1 MAEQA
6 EETELKVLGRQEI
19 ALTAFPAHQVR
30 FYNGA
35 KIHIP
40 AGKTIYLTRDSEGVA
55 KAFAKEFQKLK
66 LAAQIIDATPENI
79 PDLPD
84 AAGLVLIPD
93 TFSQPMDDALA
104 GRFLLTAFSMASKN
118 GPYLTASAKAGG
130 SFMACVSFLG
140 GGFGFKNF
148 EPQISPVY
156 GGMAGLAKTAALEWK
171 PVLCRALD
179 LPFDPKAV
187 KENAEAAVAMM
198 MTRGAVEMGLDGE
211 HCYIPELISKPVGE
225 PLAIGLDQSD
235 VVMISGGARGV
246 TAACAIALA
255 KQCGSKIALLGR
267 SKPPFEEPAWLKGM
281 DTPAQM
287 KKAIFA
293 NAFEKEKP
301 TPARVEAEYRH
312 FASNRDIKAN
322 LARIQKWGN
331 DVVYYCVDIR
341 DKDLVSATMEQVTRQ
356 LGPVTA
362 LIHGAGVLEDKLI
375 CEKTPGQFKTVFETK
390 INGLFALLSSMD
402 QDKLKYLV
410 MFSSVAARFGNTG
423 QCDYAMANEVL
434 NKIAQAKQSTLPH
447 CRAIA
452 INWGPWDGGMVTDAL
467 KREFEKRRIELIPIQ
482 AGARQMVA
490 EMGNTDGACV
500 EVVVGGTIPSDL
512 PEPSAVMNKVL
523 TQTFSSQDSCIIEAH
538 KIDNAPVVPLALM
551 VDLLACGAEKN
562 NPGLQFAGM
571 EQVQLLKGIVPGDG
585 QITVQVDIG
594 KCTTIDHQQITSG
607 RIISSGK
614 NELSIQH
621 ARAQVILADTLP
633 QPPVLPKSASMD
645 LAPWD
650 IRMDQAYDTI
660 LFHEGELQC
669 ISDIG
674 GVSPKGIE
682 VMTTTAPD
690 ISTWYKAPHARQWA
704 MDPMVLDAAFQA
716 AILWAFHN
724 CGQVCLPAS
733 FANLRLFH
741 DFPRQS
747 GHKVRII
754 FTVNHQDRH
763 KIKGY
768 FTFLDENDTV
778 IASMM
783 GFEAVMDPGLL
794 DKFKSPPL
802 FDRDK
807 ILAFAQGNPSEAFGE
822 PYKVFDEER
831 EIARL
836 PRPPYFFMDAV
847 IKADHPAW
855 QTAPGGWIETTYKID
870 KNAWYF
876 TANHSDTMPFCI
888 LLEVALQPC
897 GWLAAYGGAAL
908 ISEERLHFR
917 NLGGK
922 AKLVKNLTRASGS
935 VKIRVRM
942 TDVSKA
948 GGMIIQNFDMD
959 VQNRGESVYTGT
971 TNFGFFTADALSK
984 QVGIRE
990 PQAFSPLENNTQQ
1003 SVTIFEDHA
1012 PLTPEDKNIA
1022 PNTGMPGKALRMIDK
1037 ITFLDFKAG
1046 VHGQGLIQGEKQV
1059 DPDEWFFHAH
1069 FYQDPVCPGSL
1080 GVESFLQLIRF
1091 FMVKKFDLNP
1101 EQFAPAIAENHEHE
1115 WTYRGQIIRSNVNIV
1130 VQAHISACTMDETGC
1145 RATADGTLSVDGI
1158 CIYEMKNFCF
1168 SLQAISIAA
1177 DLKKIKKISNPS

>member
-1 MAEQA
+1 MA
-6 EETELKVLGRQEI
+6 
-19 ALTAFPAHQVR
+19 
-30 FYNGA
+30 
-35 KIHIP
+35 
-40 AGKTIYLTRDSEGVA
+40 
-55 KAFAKEFQKLK
+55 
-66 LAAQIIDATPENI
+66 
-79 PDLPD
+79 
-84 AAGLVLIPD
+84 
-93 TFSQPMDDALA
+93 SQ
-104 GRFLLTAFSMASKN
+104 FLLTAFSLASKN
-118 GPYLTASAKAGG
+118 GPHLTASAKAGG
-130 SFMACVSFLG
+130 SFMTCISFLG

-148 EPQISPVY
+148 KTQISPVY

-171 PVLCRALD
+171 SVLCRALD
-179 LPFDPKAV
+179 LPFDKKAI
-187 KENAEAAVAMM
+187 KENAEAAAGLML
-198 MTRGAVEMGLDGE
+198 TRGAVEMGLDGE
-211 HCYIPELISKPVGE
+211 QCYIPELVSKPVRE
-225 PLAIGLDQSD
+225 PLEICLDKSD
-235 VVMISGGARGV
+235 VVVISGGARGV

-255 KQCGSKIALLGR
+255 GQCQSKIALFGR
-267 SKPPFEEPAWLKGM
+267 SEPPFDEPAWLKGM

-322 LARIQKWGN
+322 LERIQKWGN
-331 DVVYYCVDIR
+331 EVAYYCVDIR
-341 DKDLVSATMEQVTRQ
+341 DQALVNAAMEKVTEQ

-375 CEKTPGQFKTVFETK
+375 CEKTPDQFKNVFGTK
-390 INGLFALLSSMD
+390 INGLFALLSSVD

-434 NKIAQAKQSTLPH
+434 NKIAQAKQITHPH
-447 CRAIA
+447 CRALA
-452 INWGPWDGGMVTDAL
+452 INWGPWDGGMVTESL
-467 KREFEKRRIELIPIQ
+467 KREFEKRQIELIPIQ
-482 AGARQMVA
+482 AGAQQMVA
-490 EMGNTDGACV
+490 EMGNADRSCV
-500 EVVVGGTIPSDL
+500 EVVVGGTISSEV
-512 PEPSAVMNKVL
+512 PERSCAMNKVL
-523 TQTFSSQDSCIIEAH
+523 SQTFSSRDSCIIEDH

-551 VDLLACGAEKN
+551 MDLLACGAERN
-562 NPGLQFAGM
+562 NPGLQCAGM
-571 EQVQLLKGIVPGDG
+571 EKVRLLKGIVPANDK
-585 QITVQVDIG
+585 TEVQVEIG
-594 KCTTIDHQQITSG
+594 KCVSIDHQLFTPARITSL
-607 RIISSGK
+607 GK
-614 NELSIQH
+614 NGLTIQH
-621 ARAQVILADTLP
+621 AGAQVLLAEKLP
-633 QPPVLPKSASMD
+633 QPPVLSKSAAMD
-645 LAPWD
+645 LAPWN
-650 IRMDQAYDTI
+650 ITMDQAYETI
-660 LFHEGELQC
+660 LFHEGALQC
-669 ISDIG
+669 ITEIC
-674 GVSPKGIE
+674 GVSSKAIE

-690 ISTWYKAPHARQWA
+690 ISEWYKTPHAKQWT

-716 AILWAFHN
+716 AILWTFHN

-733 FANLRLFH
+733 FADLRLF
-741 DFPRQS
+741 DAFPKQS
-747 GHKVRII
+747 GQKVRIV
-754 FTVNHQDRH
+754 FTVNHQGQH

-768 FTFLDENDTV
+768 FTFLDENKTV

-783 GFEAVMDPGLL
+783 GFEAIMDPGLL
-794 DKFKSPPL
+794 DKFKSRPL
-802 FDRDK
+802 FDRNK

-822 PYKVFDEER
+822 PYKIFDKTR

-847 IKADHPAW
+847 TKADHPAW

-870 KNAWYF
+870 KDAWYF
-876 TANHSDTMPFCI
+876 AANHSDTMPFCI

-922 AKLVKNLTRASGS
+922 AKRIKNLTRISGL

-959 VQNRGESVYTGT
+959 VQNKGESVYTGT

-984 QVGIRE
+984 QVGIRD
-990 PQAFSPLENNTQQ
+990 PRALLPLENNTQQ
-1003 SVTIFEDHA
+1003 PETIFEDHA
-1012 PLTPEDKNIA
+1012 PLTPEDQNIG
-1022 PNTGMPGKALRMIDK
+1022 PNTGMPAKALRMIDK

-1046 VHGQGLIQGEKQV
+1046 LHGQGLIQGEKQV

-1080 GVESFLQLIRF
+1080 GIESFIQLIRF
-1091 FMVKKFDLNP
+1091 FMIKKFDLAP
-1101 EQFAPAIAENHEHE
+1101 EKFAPAIDEGDQHE
-1115 WTYRGQIIRSNVNIV
+1115 WTYRGQIIRSNSNIV

-1168 SLQAISIAA
+1168 SLQALPIKTNMKKENNGARGPASSAYSGCIFRKGNKSEKASNIISGF
-1177 DLKKIKKISNPS
+1177 DEVISSRLP

>member
-1 MAEQA
+1 M
-6 EETELKVLGRQEI
+6 
-19 ALTAFPAHQVR
+19 LTAFPTHQIR

-35 KIHIP
+35 RIHMP
-40 AGKTIYLTRDSEGVA
+40 SDKTIYLTRDSAGIA
-55 KAFAKEFQKLK
+55 IAFEKEFKKLK
-66 LAAQIIDATPENI
+66 LAARIIDATPDNI

-93 TFSQPMDDALA
+93 AFCQPGDDALA
-104 GRFLLTAFSMASKN
+104 TQFLLTAFRMASKN
-118 GPYLTASAKAGG
+118 GPYLAASARQGS
-130 SFMACVSFLG
+130 SFMACISFLG
-140 GGFGFKNF
+140 GGFGFKNLD
-148 EPQISPVY
+148 PQISPVY

-179 LPFDPKAV
+179 LPFDKKAI
-187 KENAEAAVAMM
+187 KKNAEAAVGLM

-211 HCYIPELISKPVGE
+211 QCYIPELVSKPVSA
-225 PLAIGLDQSD
+225 PLEICLDKSD
-235 VVMISGGARGV
+235 VVVISGGARGV
-246 TAACAIALA
+246 TAACALALA
-255 KQCGSKIALLGR
+255 KQCHPKIALFGR
-267 SKPPFEEPAWLKGM
+267 SKPPFDEPAWLKGM

-287 KKAIFA
+287 KTAIFA

-301 TPARVEAEYRH
+301 TPARVEAQYRL

-322 LARIQKWGN
+322 LERIQKWT
-331 DVVYYCVDIR
+331 DEVAYFCVDIR
-341 DKDLVSATMEQVTRQ
+341 DKDLVNGAMKKVTRQ

-375 CEKTPGQFKTVFETK
+375 CEKTPDQFRNVFETK
-390 INGLFALLSSMD
+390 INGLFALLSSVD

-434 NKIAQAKQSTLPH
+434 NKIGQARQLTLPH
-447 CRAIA
+447 CRALA

-467 KREFEKRRIELIPIQ
+467 KREFEKRHIELIPIQ
-482 AGARQMVA
+482 AGAHQMVA
-490 EMGNTDGACV
+490 EMGNADRACV
-500 EVVVGGTIPSDL
+500 EVVVGGTIS
-512 PEPSAVMNKVL
+512 PEVPDPASVMNKAL
-523 TQTFSSQDSCIIEAH
+523 TQTFSSQDSCIIEDH

-562 NPGLQFAGM
+562 NPGLTFAGM
-571 EQVQLLKGIVPGDG
+571 EKVQLLKGIVPGNG
-585 QITVQVDIG
+585 KTEVQVDIG
-594 KCTTIDHQQITSG
+594 KCVTIDHQLFTPG
-607 RIISSGK
+607 RITSSGK
-614 NELSIQH
+614 NGLTIHH
-621 ARAQVILADTLP
+621 ARAQVLLADKLP
-633 QPPVLPKSASMD
+633 QPPVLSKSASMD
-645 LAPWD
+645 LEPFGMS
-650 IRMDQAYDTI
+650 MDQAYETI
-660 LFHEGELQC
+660 LFHEGALQC
-669 ISDIG
+669 ITDIT

-690 ISTWYKAPHARQWA
+690 IGTWYKTPHARQWV

-716 AILWAFHN
+716 AILWTFHN

-733 FANLRLFH
+733 FANLRIFH
-741 DFPRQS
+741 SFPRQS
-747 GHKVRII
+747 GHKIRIL
-754 FTVNHQDRH
+754 FTVNHQDQH

-768 FTFLDENDTV
+768 FTFLDENKTI

-783 GFEAVMDPGLL
+783 GFEAIMDPGLL
-794 DKFKSPPL
+794 DKFKSSPL

-822 PYKVFDEER
+822 PYKIFDHAR

-847 IKADHPAW
+847 TKADHPAW
-855 QTAPGGWIETTYKID
+855 QTAPGGWIESRYKID
-870 KNAWYF
+870 KDAWYF
-876 TANHSDTMPFCI
+876 AANHSDTMPFCI

-908 ISEERLHFR
+908 TCEDRLHFR

-922 AKLVKNLTRASGS
+922 ARLVKNLTRTSGW

-948 GGMIIQNFDMD
+948 GGMIIQKFDMD
-959 VQNRGESVYTGT
+959 VQHKGESVYTGF

-984 QVGIRE
+984 QVGIRKPE
-990 PQAFSPLENNTQQ
+990 AFLSLAKNSPQSEIAL
-1003 SVTIFEDHA
+1003 EDHA
-1012 PLTPEDKNIA
+1012 PLTPEDQNIG

-1037 ITFLDFKAG
+1037 ITFLDFNAG
-1046 VHGQGLIQGEKQV
+1046 LHGQGLIQGEKQV

-1080 GVESFLQLIRF
+1080 GIESFLQLIRF
-1091 FMVKKFDLNP
+1091 FMVKKFDLDP
-1101 EQFAPAIAENHEHE
+1101 EQFTPAIDENHEHE
-1115 WTYRGQIIRSNVNIV
+1115 WIYRGQIIRSNANIV
-1130 VQAHISACTMDETGC
+1130 VQAHISACSMDETGC
-1145 RATADGTLSVDGI
+1145 RAMADGTLCVDGI

-1168 SLQAISIAA
+1168 SLQALTITTDSKTA
-1177 DLKKIKKISNPS
+1177 KKISNLS

>member
-1 MAEQA
+1 M
-6 EETELKVLGRQEI
+6 LGRQEVE
-19 ALTAFPAHQVR
+19 LTTFPAHQVR

-35 KIHIP
+35 KIQVP
-40 AGKTIYLTRDSEGVA
+40 AGKTIYLIKDSAGIAE
-55 KAFAKEFQKLK
+55 AFAKEFKKLE
-66 LAAQIIDATPENI
+66 LNAQIIDASPENI

-84 AAGLVLIPD
+84 AAGIVLIPD
-93 TFSQPMDDALA
+93 AFTQPGDDNVAS
-104 GRFLLTAFSMASKN
+104 RFLLTAFSVASKN

-130 SFMACVSFLG
+130 SFMTCVSFLG

-148 EPQISPVY
+148 ESQISPVY

-187 KENAEAAVAMM
+187 KKNAEAAVAMM
-198 MTRGAVEMGLDGE
+198 MTRGSVEMGLDGK
-211 HCYIPELISKPVGE
+211 HCYIPELVSKPVRK
-225 PLAIGLDQSD
+225 PLEINLDKSD
-235 VVMISGGARGV
+235 VVVISGGAKGV

-255 KQCGSKIALLGR
+255 SQCGSKIALWGR
-267 SKPPFEEPAWLKGM
+267 SKPPFDEPAWLKGM

-293 NAFEKEKP
+293 NAFDNEKP
-301 TPARVEAEYRH
+301 TPARVEKQYRH

-322 LARIQKWGN
+322 LEQIQQWGN
-331 DVVYYCVDIR
+331 DVAYYCVDIR
-341 DKDLVSATMEQVTRQ
+341 DKDLVNATMEKVAQQ

-362 LIHGAGVLEDKLI
+362 LVHGAGVLEDKLI
-375 CEKTPGQFKTVFETK
+375 CEKSPDQFKTVFQTK
-390 INGLFALLSSMD
+390 IDGLFALLSSLD

-434 NKIAQAKQSTLPH
+434 NKIAQSKRSTLPH
-447 CRAIA
+447 CKAIA

-482 AGARQMVA
+482 AGAQQMMM
-490 EMGNTDGACV
+490 EMGNTDRSCV
-500 EVVVGGTIPSDL
+500 EVVVGGTITSNV
-512 PEPSAVMNKVL
+512 PETSTAMNKVL
-523 TQTFSSQDSCIIEAH
+523 TQTFSSQNSCIIDEH
-538 KIDNAPVVPLALM
+538 KIDNTPVVPLALM

-571 EQVQLLKGIVPGDG
+571 EKVQLLKGIVPGDG
-585 QITVQVDIG
+585 KTDVQVEIG
-594 KCTTIDHQQITSG
+594 KCVTMDHQHFTPGRITS
-607 RIISSGK
+607 SVK
-614 NELSIQH
+614 NELTIQH
-621 ARAQVILADTLP
+621 ARAQVLLADTLP
-633 QPPVLPKSASMD
+633 QPPVLPVSLSMD
-645 LAPWD
+645 LDPWN
-650 IRMDQAYDTI
+650 ISMDQAYETI

-669 ISDIG
+669 ISEIC
-674 GVSPKGIE
+674 GVSSKGIE

-690 ISTWYKAPHARQWA
+690 ISTWYKNPHARQWA

-716 AILWAFHN
+716 AILWTFHN
-724 CGQVCLPAS
+724 CRQVCLPAS
-733 FANLRLFH
+733 FANLRIFKA
-741 DFPRQS
+741 FPKQS
-747 GHKVRII
+747 GHQVRIL
-754 FTVNHQDRH
+754 FTVNHQGRH

-768 FTFLDENDTV
+768 FTFLDENNTV
-778 IASMM
+778 IASIM
-783 GFEAVMDPGLL
+783 GFEAVMDPSLL
-794 DKFKSPPL
+794 DKFKSTPL
-802 FDRDK
+802 FERDK

-822 PYKVFDEER
+822 PYKIFDKER

-836 PRPPYFFMDAV
+836 PRPPYFFMDSVTRAE
-847 IKADHPAW
+847 HPAW
-855 QTAPGGWIETTYKID
+855 QTAPGGWIEATYKID
-870 KNAWYF
+870 KDAWYF
-876 TANHSDTMPFCI
+876 AANHTETMPFCI

-908 ISEERLHFR
+908 LSQERLHFR

-922 AKLVKNLTRASGS
+922 AKLIKNLTRTSGL

-942 TDVSKA
+942 TEVSKA

-959 VQNRGESVYTGT
+959 VINKGKSVYTGT

-990 PQAFSPLENNTQQ
+990 PQAFSDIEENSRQ
-1003 SVTIFEDHA
+1003 SEILLEDHA
-1012 PLTPEDKNIA
+1012 PLTPEDQNIG
-1022 PNTGMPGKALRMIDK
+1022 PVTGMPGKALRMIDK
-1037 ITFLDFKAG
+1037 ITFLDFNAG
-1046 VHGQGLIQGEKQV
+1046 LHGQGLIQGEKQV

-1091 FMVKKFDLNP
+1091 FMIQKFDLNP
-1101 EQFAPAIAENHEHE
+1101 EQFAPAVAEDHEHE
-1115 WTYRGQIIRSNVNIV
+1115 WTYRGQIIRSNSNIV
-1130 VQAHISACTMDETGC
+1130 VQAHISACAMDETGC

-1158 CIYEMKNFCF
+1158 CIYEMQNFSF
-1168 SLQAISIAA
+1168 SLQAISIPT
-1177 DLKKIKKISNPS
+1177 DLKKIKKISNLS

>member
-1 MAEQA
+1 M
-6 EETELKVLGRQEI
+6 LGRQEVE
-19 ALTAFPAHQVR
+19 LTASPTDQVR
-30 FYNGA
+30 FYNGS

-40 AGKTIYLTRDSEGVA
+40 ADKTIYLTRDSAGIA
-55 KAFAKEFQKLK
+55 TAFEKEFKKLK
-66 LAAQIIDATPENI
+66 IAAQIIDATPENI

-93 TFSQPMDDALA
+93 AFYEPGDDAVA
-104 GRFLLTAFSMASKN
+104 GQFLLTAFSMASKN
-118 GPYLTASAKAGG
+118 GPHLTASAQEGG
-130 SFMACVSFLG
+130 AFMACISFLG

-148 EPQISPVY
+148 ETQISPVY

-171 PVLCRALD
+171 PVLCRVLD
-179 LPFDPKAV
+179 LPFDPKAI
-187 KENAEAAVAMM
+187 KENAEAAVGLM
-198 MTRGAVEMGLDGE
+198 MTRGAVEMGLDSTQ
-211 HCYIPELISKPVGE
+211 CYIPELVSKPVGE
-225 PLAIGLDQSD
+225 PVEINLDKSD
-235 VVMISGGARGV
+235 VVVISGGARGV

-255 KQCGSKIALLGR
+255 RQCRAKIALWGR
-267 SKPPFEEPAWLKGM
+267 SKPPFEEPSWLKGM
-281 DTPAQM
+281 NTPAQM

-301 TPARVEAEYRH
+301 TPARVAAEYRH

-322 LARIQKWGN
+322 LERIQKWGN
-331 DVVYYCVDIR
+331 EVAYYCVDIR
-341 DKDLVSATMEQVTRQ
+341 DKDLVNATMEKVTRQ

-375 CEKTPGQFKTVFETK
+375 CEKTPDQFKNVFETK
-390 INGLFALLSSMD
+390 INGLFALLSAVD
-402 QDKLKYLV
+402 QDQLKYLV

-434 NKIAQAKQSTLPH
+434 NKIARAKQFTLPH

-490 EMGNTDGACV
+490 EMGNADKSCV
-500 EVVVGGTIPSDL
+500 EVVVGGTISSDV
-512 PEPSAVMNKVL
+512 PEPSSVMNKAL
-523 TQTFSSQDSCIIEAH
+523 TQTFSSRDSCIIEDH
-538 KIDNAPVVPLALM
+538 KIGNAPVVPLALM

-571 EQVQLLKGIVPGDG
+571 KNVQLLKGILPGNDK
-585 QITVQVDIG
+585 TDVQVDIG
-594 KCTTIDHQQITSG
+594 RCITIDHQLFTPGRITSP
-607 RIISSGK
+607 GK
-614 NELSIQH
+614 NGLTIQH
-621 ARAQVILADTLP
+621 ARGQVLLADKLP
-633 QPPVLPKSASMD
+633 QPPASPKSASMD
-645 LAPWD
+645 LVPWE
-650 IRMDQAYDTI
+650 ISMDQAYETI
-660 LFHEGELQC
+660 LFHDGELQC
-669 ISDIG
+669 IADICG
-674 GVSPKGIE
+674 ISPKGIE

-690 ISTWYKAPHARQWA
+690 ISAWYKTPHARQWA

-716 AILWAFHN
+716 AILWTFHN

-741 DFPRQS
+741 AFPRQS
-747 GHKVRII
+747 GQKVRIS
-754 FTVNHQDRH
+754 FTVNHQDQH

-768 FTFLDENDTV
+768 FTFFDENKTV

-783 GFEAVMDPGLL
+783 GFEAIMDPELL
-794 DKFKSPPL
+794 DKFKSTPL

-822 PYKVFDEER
+822 PYKIFDKTR

-847 IKADHPAW
+847 LKADHPAW

-870 KNAWYF
+870 KDAWYF
-876 TANHSDTMPFCI
+876 AANHSDTMPFCI

-908 ISEERLHFR
+908 TCEDRLHFR

-922 AKLVKNLTRASGS
+922 AKLIKNLTRTSGS

-942 TDVSKA
+942 TDVSMA

-959 VQNRGESVYTGT
+959 VQNKGESVYTGT
-971 TNFGFFTADALSK
+971 TNFGFFTADALAQ

-990 PQAFSPLENNTQQ
+990 PEAFLTLEEN
-1003 SVTIFEDHA
+1003 SRPSEILLEDHA
-1012 PLTPEDKNIA
+1012 PLTPEDQNIG

-1046 VHGQGLIQGEKQV
+1046 LHGRGVIQGEKQV

-1080 GVESFLQLIRF
+1080 GIESFLQLIRF
-1091 FMVKKFDLNP
+1091 FMIKKFDLNP
-1101 EQFAPAIAENHEHE
+1101 EQFTPAIVENHEHE
-1115 WTYRGQIIRSNVNIV
+1115 WTYRGQIIRSNANIV
-1130 VQAHISACTMDETGC
+1130 VQAHISTCSMDETGC
-1145 RATADGTLSVDGI
+1145 RATADGTLCVDGI

-1168 SLQAISIAA
+1168 SLQALPIETN
-1177 DLKKIKKISNPS
+1177 IKKEKKLSNLS

>member
-1 MAEQA
+1 M
-6 EETELKVLGRQEI
+6 

-35 KIHIP
+35 KIEIP
-40 AGKTIYLTRDSEGVA
+40 AGKTIYLTKDRAGIA
-55 KAFAKEFQKLK
+55 AAFEKEFKKLD
-66 LAAQIIDATPENI
+66 LNARLIEVSPENI
-79 PDLPD
+79 PDLSD
-84 AAGLVLIPD
+84 AAGIVLIPD
-93 TFSQPMDDALA
+93 AFDTPGDDAVA
-104 GRFLLTAFSMASKN
+104 SRFILTAFSMASKN

-130 SFMACVSFLG
+130 GFMACVSFLG
-140 GGFGFKNF
+140 GGFGFKNLNAH
-148 EPQISPVY
+148 ISPVY

-171 PVLCRALD
+171 QVLCRALD

-187 KENAEAAVAMM
+187 KKNAEAAVAMM

-211 HCYIPELISKPVGE
+211 NCYIPELVSKPVGE
-225 PLAIGLDQSD
+225 PLAIDLDDSD
-235 VVMISGGARGV
+235 VVVISGGARGV
-246 TAACAIALA
+246 TAECAIALA
-255 KQCGSKIALLGR
+255 RQCPSKIALLGR
-267 SKPPFEEPAWLKGM
+267 SKPPFEEPAWLAGM
-281 DTPAQM
+281 DSPAQM
-287 KKAIFA
+287 KQAIFA
-293 NAFEKEKP
+293 NAFDSEKP
-301 TPARVEAEYRH
+301 TPARVETEYRR
-312 FASNRDIKAN
+312 FTSNRDIKAN
-322 LARIQKWGN
+322 LARIQESGN
-331 DVVYYCVDIR
+331 EVAYYCVDIR
-341 DKDLVSATMEQVTRQ
+341 DKNLVKATMEQVTRQ

-375 CEKTPGQFKTVFETK
+375 CEKTPEQFEKVFNTK
-390 INGLFALLSSMD
+390 IDGLFAVLSSLD

-434 NKIAQAKQSTLPH
+434 NKIARAKQASLPH

-500 EVVVGGTIPSDL
+500 EVVVGGTIPSDV
-512 PEPSAVMNKVL
+512 PEPAGTMNKVL
-523 TQTFSSQDSCIIEAH
+523 TQTFSSRDSAIIDDH

-562 NPGLQFAGM
+562 NPGLHFAGM
-571 EQVQLLKGIVPGDG
+571 EKVQLLKGIVPGDG
-585 QITVQVDIG
+585 KTEVQVDIG
-594 KCTTIDHQQITSG
+594 KCVTIDHQHFTPGRITSP
-607 RIISSGK
+607 GK
-614 NELSIQH
+614 KGLTVQH
-621 ARAQVILADTLP
+621 VRAQVLLAETLP
-633 QPPVLPKSASMD
+633 QPPVLPEALSLD
-645 LAPWD
+645 PAPWE
-650 IRMDQAYDTI
+650 ISMDQAYETI
-660 LFHEGELQC
+660 LFHEGDLQC
-669 ISDIG
+669 ISEIRG
-674 GVSPKGIE
+674 MSPKGIE
-682 VMTTTAPD
+682 VITATAPD
-690 ISTWYKAPHARQWA
+690 IGTWYKNAHARQWT
-704 MDPMVLDAAFQA
+704 MDPMVLDAAFQT
-716 AILWAFHN
+716 AILWTFHN

-733 FANLRLFH
+733 FANLRIFKA
-741 DFPRQS
+741 FPKQS
-747 GHKVRII
+747 GKQVRII
-754 FTVNHQDRH
+754 FTVNHQDQH

-768 FTFLDENDTV
+768 FTFLDENNTV
-778 IASMM
+778 IASIM

-794 DKFKSPPL
+794 DKFKSSPL

-822 PYKVFDEER
+822 PYKVFDQER

-847 IKADHPAW
+847 TKADHPAW

-870 KNAWYF
+870 KEAWYF
-876 TANHSDTMPFCI
+876 AANHTDTMPFCI

-908 ISEERLHFR
+908 LSEERLHFR

-922 AKLVKNLTRASGS
+922 ARLVKNLTRTSGT

-942 TDVSKA
+942 TEVSKA

-959 VQNRGESVYTGT
+959 VLNKGESVYTGT
-971 TNFGFFTADALSK
+971 TNFGFFTAEALAK
-984 QVGIRE
+984 QVGIRDPE
-990 PQAFSPLENNTQQ
+990 AF
-1003 SVTIFEDHA
+1003 VTIEKEDRQSDMVLEDIA
-1012 PLTPEDKNIA
+1012 PLTPEDQTIG
-1022 PNTGMPGKALRMIDK
+1022 PVTGMPGKALRMIDK
-1037 ITFLDFKAG
+1037 ISFLDFNAG
-1046 VHGQGLIQGEKQV
+1046 LHGQGLIQGEKQV

-1091 FMVKKFDLNP
+1091 FMIKKFDLNP
-1101 EQFAPAIAENHEHE
+1101 EQFAPAVAENHEHE
-1115 WTYRGQIIRSNVNIV
+1115 WIYRGQIIRSNSNIV

-1158 CIYEMKNFCF
+1158 CIYEMKNFSF
-1168 SLQAISIAA
+1168 SLQA
-1177 DLKKIKKISNPS
+1177 LPVETNVKKEKKLPNPS

>member
-1 MAEQA
+1 
-6 EETELKVLGRQEI
+6 
-19 ALTAFPAHQVR
+19 
-30 FYNGA
+30 
-35 KIHIP
+35 
-40 AGKTIYLTRDSEGVA
+40 
-55 KAFAKEFQKLK
+55 
-66 LAAQIIDATPENI
+66 
-79 PDLPD
+79 
-84 AAGLVLIPD
+84 VLIPD
-93 TFSQPMDDALA
+93 AFDTPGDNIIAS
-104 GRFLLTAFSMASKN
+104 RFLLTAFSMASKN

-130 SFMACVSFLG
+130 SFMACISFLG
-140 GGFGFKNF
+140 GGFGFKNLDS
-148 EPQISPVY
+148 QISPVY

-187 KENAEAAVAMM
+187 KKNAEAAVAMM
-198 MTRGAVEMGLDGE
+198 MTRGAVEMGLDAE
-211 HCYIPELISKPVGE
+211 NCYIPELVSKPVGE
-225 PLAIGLDQSD
+225 PLELSLDESD
-235 VVMISGGARGV
+235 VVVISGGARGV
-246 TAACAIALA
+246 TAACANALA
-255 KQCGSKIALLGR
+255 KQCRSKIALLGR
-267 SKPPFEEPAWLKGM
+267 SQSPFEEPAWLKGM
-281 DTPAQM
+281 ESPAQM
-287 KKAIFA
+287 KQAIFA
-293 NAFEKEKP
+293 NAFANEKP
-301 TPARVEAEYRH
+301 TPARVETEYRR
-312 FASNRDIKAN
+312 FAANRDIKDN
-322 LARIQKWGN
+322 LARIQAYGN
-331 DVVYYCVDIR
+331 EVAYYCVDIR
-341 DKDLVSATMEQVTRQ
+341 DTDLVKKTIEQVTQQ

-375 CEKTPGQFKTVFETK
+375 CEKTPEQFEKVFQTK
-390 INGLFALLSSMD
+390 IDGLFTLLSSVD

-434 NKIAQAKQSTLPH
+434 NKIARAKQASLSH

-490 EMGNTDGACV
+490 EMGNADGSCV
-500 EVVVGGTIPSDL
+500 EVVVGGTIPSDT
-512 PEPSAVMNKVL
+512 PEPAAAMNKVL
-523 TQTFSSQDSCIIEAH
+523 TQTFSSQASCIIEDH

-551 VDLLACGAEKN
+551 VDLLGCGAEKS
-562 NPGLQFAGM
+562 NPGLYFAGM
-571 EQVQLLKGIVPGDG
+571 EKVQLLKGIMPGDG
-585 QITVQVDIG
+585 KIDVQVDIG
-594 KCTTIDHQQITSG
+594 KCTTIDHQHFTPG
-607 RIISSGK
+607 RITSSGK
-614 NELSIQH
+614 NGLTIQH
-621 ARAQVILADTLP
+621 ARAQVLLAGTLP
-633 QPPVLPKSASMD
+633 QPPVLPESLSMD

-650 IRMDQAYDTI
+650 ISMDQAYETI

-669 ISDIG
+669 ISQIC

-690 ISTWYKAPHARQWA
+690 IGTWYKHSHARQWT
-704 MDPMVLDAAFQA
+704 MDPMVLDAAFQT
-716 AILWAFHN
+716 AILWTFHN

-733 FANLRLFH
+733 FANLRIFKA
-741 DFPRQS
+741 FPRQS
-747 GHKVRII
+747 GEKVRII
-754 FTVNHQDRH
+754 FTVNHQDQH

-768 FTFLDENDTV
+768 FTFLDENNTV
-778 IASMM
+778 IASIM

-794 DKFKSPPL
+794 DKFKSRPL

-822 PYKVFDEER
+822 PYKIFDQKR

-847 IKADHPAW
+847 TKADHPAW

-870 KNAWYF
+870 KDAWYF
-876 TANHSDTMPFCI
+876 AANHSATMPFCI

-908 ISEERLHFR
+908 LSQERLHFR

-922 AKLVKNLTRASGS
+922 ARLVKNLTRTSGT

-942 TDVSKA
+942 TEVSKA

-959 VQNRGESVYTGT
+959 VLNKGESVYTGT
-971 TNFGFFTADALSK
+971 TNFGFFTADALAK
-984 QVGIRE
+984 QVGIRDPE
-990 PQAFSPLENNTQQ
+990 AFVTVEKDSGQ
-1003 SVTIFEDHA
+1003 SNIVLEDHA
-1012 PLTPEDKNIA
+1012 PLTPEDKNIG
-1022 PNTGMPGKALRMIDK
+1022 PNAGMPGKALRMIDK
-1037 ITFLDFKAG
+1037 ITCLDFNAG
-1046 VHGQGLIQGEKQV
+1046 LHGQGLIQGEKQV

-1091 FMVKKFDLNP
+1091 FMIKKFDLNP
-1101 EQFAPAIAENHEHE
+1101 EQFAPAVAENNEHE
-1115 WTYRGQIIRSNVNIV
+1115 WSYRGQIIRSNSNIV

-1145 RATADGTLSVDGI
+1145 RATADGTLCVDGI

-1168 SLQAISIAA
+1168 ALQALPITKNMKEE
-1177 DLKKIKKISNPS
+1177 KKLSNQS

>member
-1 MAEQA
+1 M
-6 EETELKVLGRQEI
+6 
-19 ALTAFPAHQVR
+19 
-30 FYNGA
+30 
-35 KIHIP
+35 
-40 AGKTIYLTRDSEGVA
+40 
-55 KAFAKEFQKLK
+55 
-66 LAAQIIDATPENI
+66 QIIDATPENI

-93 TFSQPMDDALA
+93 AFCEPGDDALA
-104 GRFLLTAFSMASKN
+104 SRFLLTAFSLASKN
-118 GPYLTASAKAGG
+118 GPYLAASAKAGG
-130 SFMACVSFLG
+130 SFMTCVSFLG

-148 EPQISPVY
+148 ETQISPVY

-179 LPFDPKAV
+179 LPFDPKTV
-187 KENAEAAVAMM
+187 IKNAEAAVAMM
-198 MTRGAVEMGLDGE
+198 MTRGAVEMGLDSE
-211 HCYIPELISKPVGE
+211 HCYIPELVSKPVGE
-225 PLAIGLDQSD
+225 PLEIGLDKSD
-235 VVMISGGARGV
+235 VVVISGGARGV
-246 TAACAIALA
+246 TAACAVALA
-255 KQCGSKIALLGR
+255 KQCRSKIALCGR
-267 SKPPFEEPAWLKGM
+267 SEPPFDEPAWLEGM

-287 KKAIFA
+287 KQAIFA

-301 TPARVEAEYRH
+301 TPARVEAQYRH

-322 LARIQKWGN
+322 LKRIQKWGN
-331 DVVYYCVDIR
+331 EVAYYCVNIR
-341 DKDLVSATMEQVTRQ
+341 DKDLVNATMEKVTQQ

-375 CEKTPGQFKTVFETK
+375 CEKTPDQFKNVFETK
-390 INGLFALLSSMD
+390 INGLFALLSSVD
-402 QDKLKYLV
+402 HDKLKYLV

-434 NKIAQAKQSTLPH
+434 NKIAQAKQFTLPH

-467 KREFEKRRIELIPIQ
+467 KREFEKRQIELIPIQ
-482 AGARQMVA
+482 AGAQQMVA
-490 EMGNTDGACV
+490 EMGNADATCV
-500 EVVVGGTIPSDL
+500 EVVVGGSIPSDV

-523 TQTFSSQDSCIIEAH
+523 TQTFSSQDSCIIEDH

-571 EQVQLLKGIVPGDG
+571 EKVQLLKGIVPGDG
-585 QITVQVDIG
+585 KTNVQVDIG
-594 KCTTIDHQQITSG
+594 KCVTVDHQHFTPGRITSP
-607 RIISSGK
+607 GK
-614 NELSIQH
+614 NGLTIQH
-621 ARAQVILADTLP
+621 ARAQVLLADTLP

-645 LAPWD
+645 LDPWE
-650 IRMDQAYDTI
+650 ISMDQAYETI

-669 ISDIG
+669 ISDIC

-690 ISTWYKAPHARQWA
+690 IDAWYKTPHARQWA

-716 AILWAFHN
+716 AILWTFHN

-741 DFPRQS
+741 AFPRQS
-747 GHKVRII
+747 GHKVRIL
-754 FTVNHQDRH
+754 FSVNHQDQH
-763 KIKGY
+763 KVKGY
-768 FTFLDENDTV
+768 FTFLDENNTV
-778 IASMM
+778 IASIM

-794 DKFKSPPL
+794 DKFRSTPL

-807 ILAFAQGNPSEAFGE
+807 ILAFAQGNPSDAFGE
-822 PYKVFDEER
+822 PYKIFDKER

-847 IKADHPAW
+847 TKADHPAW

-870 KNAWYF
+870 KDAWYF
-876 TANHSDTMPFCI
+876 AANHSDTMPFCI

-908 ISEERLHFR
+908 TCEDRLHFR

-922 AKLVKNLTRASGS
+922 AKLIKNLTRTSGS
-935 VKIRVRM
+935 VKICVRM
-942 TDVSKA
+942 TDVSMA

-959 VQNRGESVYTGT
+959 VKNKGKSVYTGT

-984 QVGIRE
+984 QVGIRDPE
-990 PQAFSPLENNTQQ
+990 AFLTIEKNSRQ
-1003 SVTIFEDHA
+1003 SDIVLEDHA
-1012 PLTPEDKNIA
+1012 PLTPEDQNTG

-1037 ITFLDFKAG
+1037 ITCLDFKAG
-1046 VHGQGLIQGEKQV
+1046 LHGQGLIQGEKQV
-1059 DPDEWFFHAH
+1059 DPEEWFFHAH

-1080 GVESFLQLIRF
+1080 GVESFLQLIRL
-1091 FMVKKFDLNP
+1091 FMIKKFNLNP
-1101 EQFAPAIAENHEHE
+1101 ELFAPAVAENHEHE
-1115 WTYRGQIIRSNVNIV
+1115 WAYRGQIIRSNSNIV
-1130 VQAHISACTMDETGC
+1130 VQAHISECTMDETGC
-1145 RATADGTLSVDGI
+1145 RATADGTLCVDGI

-1168 SLQAISIAA
+1168 ALQA
-1177 DLKKIKKISNPS
+1177 LPVETNIKKEKKLSNQA